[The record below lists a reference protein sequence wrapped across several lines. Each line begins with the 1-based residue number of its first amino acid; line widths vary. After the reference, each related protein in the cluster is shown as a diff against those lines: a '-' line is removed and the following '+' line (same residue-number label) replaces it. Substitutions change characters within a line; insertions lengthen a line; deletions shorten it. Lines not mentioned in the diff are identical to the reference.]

1 MYIADI
7 QHLCMVRNCYCCV
20 IACLQA
26 LEAREAGIADV
37 QRLLAAPEDLQR
49 LEQLRAEVASKLS
62 SARSALSSS
71 AAAQVEAAKY
81 GLQLLDKS
89 HRHIAKLRLCIDKI
103 DE

>member
-1 MYIADI
+1 MAQESII
-7 QHLCMVRNCYCCV
+7 ILLLR
-20 IACLQA
+20 ISQA

-37 QRLLAAPEDLQR
+37 QRLLAAQDDLQR
-49 LEQLRAEVASKLS
+49 LEQLRAEVSSKLS

-71 AAAQVEAAKY
+71 TAAQIDAAKY